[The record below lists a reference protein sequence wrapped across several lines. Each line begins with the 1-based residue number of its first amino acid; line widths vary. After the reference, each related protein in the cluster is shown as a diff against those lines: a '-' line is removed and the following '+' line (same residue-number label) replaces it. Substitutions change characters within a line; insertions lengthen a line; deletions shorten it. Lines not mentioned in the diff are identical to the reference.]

1 MKIKN
6 QFNFVIENIFLEFNR
21 KIELNMTIC
30 INIVDT
36 SFATVKASITF
47 LNHFIY
53 RRKLI

>member
-6 QFNFVIENIFLEFNR
+6 HFNFVIEIISLEFNR

-36 SFATVKASITF
+36 SFATVKAFITF

-53 RRKLI
+53 LRKLI

>member
-53 RRKLI
+53 LRKLI

>member
-6 QFNFVIENIFLEFNR
+6 HFNFVIEIISLEFNR
-21 KIELNMTIC
+21 KTELNMTIC

-36 SFATVKASITF
+36 SFATVKAFITF

-53 RRKLI
+53 LRKLI